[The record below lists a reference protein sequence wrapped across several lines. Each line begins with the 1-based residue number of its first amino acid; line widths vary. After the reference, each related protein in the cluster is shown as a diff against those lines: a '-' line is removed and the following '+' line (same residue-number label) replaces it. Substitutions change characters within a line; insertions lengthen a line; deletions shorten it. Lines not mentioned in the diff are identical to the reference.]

1 MQIWTFLGAVFIH
14 DIQKKYS
21 GFLNFTDLYHSVLC
35 GGCNDIQSFP
45 ERLGVL
51 IECSVISQ
59 IDPIDSHMNIVNTD
73 PNSQFNTT
81 L

>member
-1 MQIWTFLGAVFIH
+1 ME
-14 DIQKKYS
+14 DDK
-21 GFLNFTDLYHSVLC
+21 
-35 GGCNDIQSFP
+35 QSFP

-51 IECSVISQ
+51 VECSVISQ
-59 IDPIDSHMNIVNTD
+59 IEPIDRHMNIVNTD